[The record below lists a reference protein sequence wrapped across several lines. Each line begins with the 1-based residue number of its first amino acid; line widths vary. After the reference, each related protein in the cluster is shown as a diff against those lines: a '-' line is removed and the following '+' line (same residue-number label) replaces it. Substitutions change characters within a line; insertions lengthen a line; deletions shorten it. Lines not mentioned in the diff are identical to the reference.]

1 MSTPVPSRDDHN
13 RPSSW
18 RPSPRVLL
26 IAGIAFAIGLLLFLL
41 LWMKDRGDGFYRAQ
55 APVPNVEGQQ
65 FEPLPAPLP
74 AGDAANASGM
84 GTPEEQDDQSARI
97 IEAPRAAPP
106 PPIAP
111 TAPLPP
117 VAMAPGNDPVP
128 IQSPAPRYPSD
139 ALRNGESGT
148 VLLRVHVSAEGLPV
162 AVDLIRS
169 SRSRSLDR
177 AASEAVKRWRF
188 RPAQRNGESVSGVVQ
203 VPISFAADR

>member
-1 MSTPVPSRDDHN
+1 
-13 RPSSW
+13 
-18 RPSPRVLL
+18 LL
-26 IAGIAFAIGLLLFLL
+26 IAGIAFAVGLLLFLL
-41 LWMKDRGDGFYRAQ
+41 LWMRDRSDGFYRAQ

-74 AGDAANASGM
+74 AGEAGNASGM
-84 GTPEEQDDQSARI
+84 GVPGEDDDQSARI
-97 IEAPRAAPP
+97 IEAPRPAPP

-111 TAPLPP
+111 AAPPPP

-128 IQSPAPRYPSD
+128 IQSPAPRYPPD

-162 AVDLIRS
+162 AIDLVQS

-177 AASEAVKRWRF
+177 AATEAVKRWRF
-188 RPAQRNGESVSGVVQ
+188 QPAQRNGEPVSGVVQ